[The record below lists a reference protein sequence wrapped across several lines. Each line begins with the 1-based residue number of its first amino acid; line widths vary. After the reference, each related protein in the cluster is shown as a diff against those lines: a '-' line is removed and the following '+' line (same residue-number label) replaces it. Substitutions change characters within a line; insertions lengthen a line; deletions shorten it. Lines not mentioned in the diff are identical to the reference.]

1 MDMRVPWWSGLRSVP
16 GSLSTDRRAMTLEVS
31 GLGSLPVSTMHT
43 AARCAGAGIQVES
56 VALAAAA
63 WLVKTS
69 SANAE
74 EVGTRLRATAP
85 SPASQ
90 RARR

>member
-16 GSLSTDRRAMTLEVS
+16 GSPSTDRRATTLEVS
-31 GLGSLPVSTMHT
+31 GLGSLPVSTMQT
-43 AARCAGAGIQVES
+43 AARWAGAGIQVES

-69 SANAE
+69 SADAE
-74 EVGTRLRATAP
+74 EARTRLSATEANTT
-85 SPASQ
+85 S
-90 RARR
+90 RRTR